1 MTDAPIVE
9 VRTYHIKPGYR
20 HEFVEL
26 FQERARPAQESY
38 GMKVLGPLLDLE
50 NPNVVIWLRSFPSL
64 EDRDRLKSS
73 LYEGPEWT
81 SGLEEL
87 VMPMLEHYSVVVT
100 QASPE
105 ALEGSLIHGR

>member
-26 FQERARPAQESY
+26 FQERARPAQELY

-64 EDRDRLKSS
+64 EDRDRLKNS

-87 VMPMLEHYSVVVT
+87 VMPMLDRCSLVVT

-105 ALEGSLIHGR
+105 ALEGSLIHER